1 MKGIR
6 VDRAILMNCTEDYND
21 DEEKKRT
28 HPSLLEKAQA
38 MDIIVLERSGVVDIP
53 PNPPQP
59 RRSVLEEVGNH
70 EARVGKPTKR
80 ETTWA
85 QHGGKVDTHDA
96 KARMRHLEAVR
107 ARIMRARGR
116 DKESLVRGRE

>member
-1 MKGIR
+1 MGWFGHS
-6 VDRAILMNCTEDYND
+6 RATNFSELC
-21 DEEKKRT
+21 
-28 HPSLLEKAQA
+28 
-38 MDIIVLERSGVVDIP
+38 ERNSASRGALV
-53 PNPPQP
+53 NGG
-59 RRSVLEEVGNH
+59 VLEEVGNH